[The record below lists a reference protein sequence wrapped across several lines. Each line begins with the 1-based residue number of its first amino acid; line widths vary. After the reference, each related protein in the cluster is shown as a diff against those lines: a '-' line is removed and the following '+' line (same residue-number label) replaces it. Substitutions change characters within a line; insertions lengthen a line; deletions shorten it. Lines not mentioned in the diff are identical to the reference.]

1 MGFDS
6 SYRDPDY
13 RCLVWHDFLMSNSLF
28 SAQGIRTEV
37 IGPWDMTLQA
47 GTITSLRGPSGS
59 GKSLLLRSLADLDP
73 HTGTL
78 ALAGDDAL
86 GLDGPA
92 WRKRVG
98 MLPSECAWWSE
109 VVGDHFP
116 DRDLSLVTA
125 LGFEA
130 SVLTWTIERLSS
142 GERQRLGLARLLA
155 IEPQILLLDEPT
167 ANLDEEHST
176 SVERLIRNYVL
187 QGDRAVLWVSHDRA
201 QWSRLGNRQYVIN
214 DGQLREVGA

>member
-1 MGFDS
+1 
-6 SYRDPDY
+6 
-13 RCLVWHDFLMSNSLF
+13 MSASLF

-37 IGPWDMTLQA
+37 IGPWDVALPA

-73 HTGTL
+73 HAGSL
-78 ALAGDDAL
+78 ALAGTDSLD
-86 GLDGPA
+86 LDGPA

-98 MLPSECAWWSE
+98 LLPSECGWWGD

-116 DRDLSLVTA
+116 DRDLSIVSA
-125 LGFEA
+125 LGFA
-130 SVLTWTIERLSS
+130 ADVLTWRIDRLSS

-167 ANLDEEHST
+167 ANLDEEHT
-176 SVERLIRNYVL
+176 TLVERLIENYVRD
-187 QGDRAVLWVSHDRA
+187 GERAALWVSHNPA
-201 QWSRLGNRQYVIN
+201 QWRRLGNRRYVI
-214 DGQLREVGA
+214 DGGQLREVGA

>member
-1 MGFDS
+1 
-6 SYRDPDY
+6 
-13 RCLVWHDFLMSNSLF
+13 MSASLF

-37 IGPWDMTLQA
+37 IGPWDVALPA

-73 HTGTL
+73 HAGSL
-78 ALAGDDAL
+78 ALAGTDSLD
-86 GLDGPA
+86 LDGPA

-98 MLPSECAWWSE
+98 LLPSECGWWGD

-116 DRDLSLVTA
+116 DRDLSIVSA
-125 LGFEA
+125 LGFA
-130 SVLTWTIERLSS
+130 ADVLTWRIDRLSS

-167 ANLDEEHST
+167 ANLDEEHT
-176 SVERLIRNYVL
+176 TLVERLIENYV
-187 QGDRAVLWVSHDRA
+187 GDGGRAALWVSHNPA
-201 QWSRLGNRQYVIN
+201 QWRRLGNRRYVI
-214 DGQLREVGA
+214 DGGQLREVGA